1 MSLDGTQSRA
11 SGFLRA
17 HVWII
22 SFAMAAS
29 VFAAIALFALRPT
42 KYVSSSSVLI
52 QPDVSR
58 GAATAPQMGTEAAI
72 ASSGDVLQGASDLLH
87 EPESVL
93 RRGLSVS
100 NPVDTTVLA
109 IAFKGATPTAAYN
122 GANAITRAYVDYR
135 NGGGENTRVAE
146 VITPATIPAD
156 PSSVNYT
163 LVVTVAAM
171 CGFLQG
177 IAASVV
183 VDLLEKRARGRLSG
197 AQPGKQLVPEPG
209 PTDP

>member
-17 HVWII
+17 HAWII
-22 SFAMAAS
+22 FIAVAAS
-29 VFAAIALFALRPT
+29 VFAAIALFALRPP
-42 KYVSSSSVLI
+42 KFVSSSSVLI
-52 QPDVSR
+52 RPEVIHGTDI
-58 GAATAPQMGTEAAI
+58 APLMGTEAAI
-72 ASSGDVLQGASDLLH
+72 ASSGVVLQGASNLLH

-93 RRGLSVS
+93 QQGLSVS